1 MNNSPKTCPDCG
13 TPTEAIKLLDA
24 TALGGMSGDGIQ
36 HVDLAYAAPDA
47 RASFVHSGVLA
58 LTLGRKTIAAT
69 SANAVRLDLANQG
82 ACWTLG

>member
-24 TALGGMSGDGIQ
+24 TAGGDWGVRGMQ

-47 RASFVHSGVLA
+47 RKSFFFGQIPSLGVVRGVICPKC
-58 LTLGRKTIAAT
+58 GRILLYGEPHPA
-69 SANAVRLDLANQG
+69 
-82 ACWTLG
+82 